1 MTDKSNDKPTDKKD
15 QPATDPKRP
24 HATLDLKA
32 TELKPD
38 AGKEAAKN
46 TGTANAAPSPAAAS
60 AAKPA
65 EPKKPEPQKPATA
78 AAAPA
83 ARSPSAFTRLVT
95 HLAAGVAGGAIILFG
110 GDRIASLTG
119 TATPSARVEQ
129 VASDL
134 DKRIAALEAAPKS
147 DAYDLLQSAETRLA
161 KVDQLATDLE
171 ALRGDQSKL
180 AEKAESLAT
189 SVGGAQGLAAV
200 DARIAVLED
209 QLKTLSAA
217 ASSETGGNRISDIA
231 AVTSRIA
238 ESEARVSAEATA
250 IRDGLAREIDQR
262 LAAREDSAK
271 TDLARLTQSVEKLK
285 ADQARLDKSVQAAQE
300 ETGRVASSIG
310 ELRSTI
316 EQQDKTFAKKAE
328 VAAAVTPVTGLIS
341 KIEGNLDGVLKKEQ
355 ERQSNTERIVTALE
369 LGNLKR
375 AIESGKEF
383 AKELDAVNASSG
395 GRLDLKPLEQFKT
408 TGVPSMT
415 DLKERARPALL
426 AALDAGSVDPGASV
440 WDRLLTS
447 AKSVVRVRKIDAAED
462 DTGLEATI
470 ARIEKALNENRLPDV
485 LAEIKNL
492 PPESASK
499 IAQWQKEVA
508 ARNSVDDAIATVENE
523 LKAALTAPA
532 AASPAAPKE

>member
-1 MTDKSNDKPTDKKD
+1 MTEKSNDKPNDKKD

-46 TGTANAAPSPAAAS
+46 TGTANAASPSPAAPAS
-60 AAKPA
+60 KPSD
-65 EPKKPEPQKPATA
+65 PKKPEPQKPATV
-78 AAAPA
+78 AAPA
-83 ARSPSAFTRLVT
+83 VRSPSAFTRLVT
-95 HLAAGVAGGAIILFG
+95 HLAAGVAGGAIVLFG
-110 GDRIASLTG
+110 GDRIAELTG
-119 TATPSARVEQ
+119 TATPAARVEQ

-147 DAYDLLQSAETRLA
+147 DAYDLLHSAEARL
-161 KVDQLATDLE
+161 KRVDQLAGDVE
-171 ALRGDQSKL
+171 ALRGDQAKL
-180 AEKAESLAT
+180 AERVESLAT

-200 DARIAVLED
+200 DARIAALED

-217 ASSETGGNRISDIA
+217 AASDAGGNRISDIA

-238 ESEARVSAEATA
+238 ESEARVSSEATA

-285 ADQARLDKSVQAAQE
+285 ADQERLDKSVQAAQE
-300 ETGRVASSIG
+300 ETGRVASSVG

-316 EQQDKTFAKKAE
+316 EQQDKTFAKKDE

-341 KIEGNLDGVLKKEQ
+341 KIEGSLDGVLQKEQ
-355 ERQSNTERIVTALE
+355 ERQSNTERIVTTLE

-375 AIESGKEF
+375 AIESGRGF
-383 AKELDAVNASSG
+383 AKELDAVNALSG
-395 GRLDLKPLEQFKT
+395 GRLDLEPLEHFKT

-415 DLKERARPALL
+415 ELKERARPALL

-447 AKSVVRVRKIDAAED
+447 AKSIVRVRKIDGPED
-462 DTGLEATI
+462 DNGLEATV
-470 ARIEKALNENRLPDV
+470 ARIEKALNENRLSDV

-532 AASPAAPKE
+532 AASPAAPNE

>member
-1 MTDKSNDKPTDKKD
+1 MTDKPTDKPADKKD
-15 QPATDPKRP
+15 QPAIEPKRP

-38 AGKEAAKN
+38 AGKEGAKN
-46 TGTANAAPSPAAAS
+46 TGTVNAAPSPAPS
-60 AAKPA
+60 APRPA
-65 EPKKPEPQKPATA
+65 EPKKPEPQKTAT
-78 AAAPA
+78 AAPA

-95 HLAAGVAGGAIILFG
+95 HLAAGVAGGAIVLFG
-110 GDRIASLTG
+110 GERIAALTG

-129 VASDL
+129 VATDL

-147 DAYDLLQSAETRLA
+147 DAYDLLHSAETRLA
-161 KVDQLATDLE
+161 KVDQLSTDLE
-171 ALRGDQSKL
+171 ALRSDQTKL
-180 AEKAESLAT
+180 AEKAEGLAT

-200 DARIAVLED
+200 DTRIAALED

-316 EQQDKTFAKKAE
+316 EQQDKTFAKTAD

-341 KIEGNLDGVLKKEQ
+341 RIEGSLEGVLKKEQ

-375 AIESGKEF
+375 AIESGKGF
-383 AKELDAVNASSG
+383 ARELDAVNASSG

-408 TGVPSMT
+408 TGAPSMT
-415 DLKERARPALL
+415 ELKARARPALL

-462 DTGLEATI
+462 GNGLEATVG
-470 ARIEKALNENRLPDV
+470 RIEKALNENRLPDV

-492 PPESASK
+492 PPESATK

-532 AASPAAPKE
+532 AASPAVPKE

>member
-1 MTDKSNDKPTDKKD
+1 MTEKSNDKPNDKKD
-15 QPATDPKRP
+15 QPPTDPKRP

-38 AGKEAAKN
+38 AGKESAKN
-46 TGTANAAPSPAAAS
+46 TGTANAAPGPAAPAS
-60 AAKPA
+60 KPSDS
-65 EPKKPEPQKPATA
+65 KKTEPQKPATA
-78 AAAPA
+78 TAPA

-95 HLAAGVAGGAIILFG
+95 HLAAGVAGGALVLFG
-110 GDRIASLTG
+110 GDRIAELTG
-119 TATPSARVEQ
+119 TPTPAARLDQ
-129 VASDL
+129 VATDL

-147 DAYDLLQSAETRLA
+147 DAYDLLHSAETRLG

-171 ALRGDQSKL
+171 ALRGDQTKL

-189 SVGGAQGLAAV
+189 SMGGAQGLAAV
-200 DARIAVLED
+200 DARIAALED

-217 ASSETGGNRISDIA
+217 AASDTGGNRISDIA

-238 ESEARVSAEATA
+238 ESEARVSAEANA
-250 IRDGLAREIDQR
+250 IRDRLAVEIDQR

-271 TDLARLTQSVEKLK
+271 ADLARLTQSVEKLK
-285 ADQARLDKSVQAAQE
+285 ADQERLDKSVQAAQE

-310 ELRSTI
+310 DLRSTI
-316 EQQDKTFAKKAE
+316 EQQDTTFAKKDE
-328 VAAAVTPVTGLIS
+328 VAAAITPVTGLIS
-341 KIEGNLDGVLKKEQ
+341 KIEGSVEGVLQKEQ

-375 AIESGKEF
+375 AIESGKDF
-383 AKELDAVNASSG
+383 AKELDAVNASSD
-395 GRLDLKPLEQFKT
+395 GRLDLSPLEQFKT
-408 TGVPSMT
+408 TGVPSLT

-426 AALDAGSVDPGASV
+426 AALDAGSVDPQASV

-447 AKSVVRVRKIDAAED
+447 AKSVVRIRRIDAPED
-462 DTGLEATI
+462 DNGLEATI
-470 ARIEKALNENRLPDV
+470 ARIEKALNENRLPEV

-499 IAQWQKEVA
+499 LGQWQKEVA

-532 AASPAAPKE
+532 AASPAAPNE